1 LYIKNRTTIE
11 LITTSEVL
19 DWQKIIVLHAAKGDF
34 KGKEK
39 KRVYILEIYS
49 LTSPRMIL
57 LEGRQLKQQ
66 KNEQCFKAAASGWF
80 YETKSKKGIIHI
92 KTPILSTYMTTTLRE
107 E

>member
-1 LYIKNRTTIE
+1 
-11 LITTSEVL
+11 
-19 DWQKIIVLHAAKGDF
+19 
-34 KGKEK
+34 
-39 KRVYILEIYS
+39 
-49 LTSPRMIL
+49 MIL